1 MYEQFY
7 GLEERPFDLTPN
19 PRFLFMTASH
29 RDALAA
35 MQYAMSGRKGLTM
48 VLGPPGTGKT
58 TLVHAALEAQ
68 HGGARAV
75 YLGNPTLTREEFYEF
90 LAHELGLSPQAGA
103 SKAHFLRELRADL
116 VARHEQGTLTA
127 LVIDEAQ
134 SMSDGLLE
142 ELRLLENLETPSQ
155 KLLPVVLVGQPE
167 LATRLR
173 QPALLPLRQ
182 RVALRF
188 NLTPLSAPEV
198 VGYISERIRI
208 AGGDVWSVFTPDA
221 VDAICQTC
229 GGIPRNI
236 SVVCDNALVNG
247 FALDERPIGVG
258 VIAEVCRDFELP
270 LPRAAQVAAA
280 MAPAAASRPAPA
292 AMGTAAAVL
301 APTVMAVAAEQGM
314 NGAGAPPAYITPPPD
329 VTAIALRR
337 ADVPVMTNLAMSEQP
352 AVESLMM
359 DPLPRDGHTG
369 DKSRAGQL
377 LSKMTGPVRSLRS
390 KFARGSR

>member
-1 MYEQFY
+1 MYEQYY
-7 GLEERPFDLTPN
+7 GLRERPFDLTPN
-19 PRFLFMTASH
+19 PRFLFMTSSH

-35 MQYAMSGRKGLTM
+35 MQYAISGRKGLTM

-58 TLVHAALEAQ
+58 TLVHAAMAKQE
-68 HGGARAV
+68 GNVRAV

-90 LAHELGLSPQAGA
+90 LAQELGLSPHAQS
-103 SKAHFLRELRADL
+103 SKAQFLRELRADL
-116 VARHEQGTLTA
+116 VAQHAQGTLTA

-134 SMSDGLLE
+134 AMSDGLLE
-142 ELRLLENLETPSQ
+142 ELRLLENLETPSE

-188 NLTPLSAPEV
+188 NLTPLSNAEV
-198 VGYISERIRI
+198 VGYISERVRI
-208 AGGDVWSVFTPDA
+208 AGGDVWSVFSPEAIEA
-221 VDAICQTC
+221 VCQSC

-247 FALDERPIGVG
+247 FALDERPIGAA

-270 LPRAAQVAAA
+270 LPRAAHLAAA
-280 MAPAAASRPAPA
+280 MVPASNGVVAFATQPAGAAAATVVPYTPQ
-292 AMGTAAAVL
+292 AM
-301 APTVMAVAAEQGM
+301 
-314 NGAGAPPAYITPPPD
+314 PPD

-352 AVESLMM
+352 AVETLMM
-359 DPLPRDGHTG
+359 DPLPRDAQAE
-369 DKSRAGQL
+369 DKTRAGL
-377 LSKMTGPVRSLRS
+377 LLAKVTGPVRNLRS
-390 KFARGSR
+390 RFSRGSR

>member
-7 GLEERPFDLTPN
+7 GLKERPFDLTPN
-19 PRFLFMTASH
+19 PRFLFMTSGH

-35 MQYAMSGRKGLTM
+35 MQYAISGRKGLTM

-58 TLVHAALEAQ
+58 TLVHAAMARQERNV
-68 HGGARAV
+68 RAV
-75 YLGNPTLTREEFYEF
+75 YLGNPTLTREEFFEF
-90 LAHELGLSPQAGA
+90 LAQELGLSPQAQT
-103 SKAHFLRELRADL
+103 SKAQFLRELRADL
-116 VARHEQGTLTA
+116 VARHAQGTLTA

-134 SMSDGLLE
+134 AMSDGLLE
-142 ELRLLENLETPSQ
+142 ELRLLENLETPSE

-188 NLTPLSAPEV
+188 SLMPLSHPEV

-208 AGGDVWSVFTPDA
+208 AGGDVFSVFSPEAIDA
-221 VDAICQTC
+221 VCQSC

-247 FALDERPIGVG
+247 FALDERPISAA

-270 LPRAAQVAAA
+270 LPRGARLEAA
-280 MAPAAASRPAPA
+280 MAPPATNGTGAPALVPTAVRQPAAAIEAVPFRPQP
-292 AMGTAAAVL
+292 
-301 APTVMAVAAEQGM
+301 MAQEF
-314 NGAGAPPAYITPPPD
+314 
-329 VTAIALRR
+329 TAIALRR
-337 ADVPVMTNLAMSEQP
+337 ADVPVMTNLAMSEAP

-359 DPLPRDGHTG
+359 DPLPSAHDAQETRT
-369 DKSRAGQL
+369 L
-377 LSKMTGPVRSLRS
+377 LGRVTSPVRHFRS
-390 KFARGSR
+390 RFSKGSR